1 MRPLFDNP
9 RKELERLE
17 RELRAVEE
25 EPTLEET
32 YEDPEDALEEM
43 KAFLAEEDW
52 EESRREPL
60 YRRYSAE
67 PEEDAPPRPEK
78 PGPVPAERKRKRNG
92 GLIVILL
99 LETVALLGVIGWWL
113 RWLM

>member
-1 MRPLFDNP
+1 MFDNP

-17 RELRAVEE
+17 RELLAAEE
-25 EPTLEET
+25 EPPLEET

-60 YRRYSAE
+60 YRRYSPE
-67 PEEDAPPRPEK
+67 PEEDAFPCPEK
-78 PGPVPAERKRKRNG
+78 PSPVPAERKRKRKRNG

-99 LETVALLGVIGWWL
+99 IETVALLGVIAWWL
-113 RWLM
+113 RWLT

>member
-9 RKELERLE
+9 KKELERLE
-17 RELRAVEE
+17 RELLAAEE

-32 YEDPEDALEEM
+32 YEDPDAALEEM

-60 YRRYSAE
+60 YRRYTQ
-67 PEEDAPPRPEK
+67 EEDRREPPRQK
-78 PGPVPAERKRKRNG
+78 PPQERKRKKNG
-92 GLIVILL
+92 GLILILL
-99 LETVALLGVIGWWL
+99 IETAALIGVIVWWL

>member
-1 MRPLFDNP
+1 MFDDP

-17 RELRAVEE
+17 RELLAAEE
-25 EPTLEET
+25 EPPLEET
-32 YEDPEDALEEM
+32 YEDPEEALEEM

-60 YRRYSAE
+60 YRRYSTE
-67 PEEDAPPRPEK
+67 PEEDTPSRPEK
-78 PGPVPAERKRKRNG
+78 SSPVPAERKRKRNG
-92 GLIVILL
+92 GLILILL
-99 LETVALLGVIGWWL
+99 IETVALLGVIAWWL

>member
-1 MRPLFDNP
+1 MFDNP

-17 RELRAVEE
+17 RELLAAEE
-25 EPTLEET
+25 EPPLEET
-32 YEDPEDALEEM
+32 YEDPDDALEEM

-60 YRRYSAE
+60 YRRYSTE
-67 PEEDAPPRPEK
+67 PEEDIPACTEK
-78 PGPVPAERKRKRNG
+78 PSPAPVKRKRKRNG

-99 LETVALLGVIGWWL
+99 IETAALLGVIAWWL